1 MEKGLPLT
9 QHFIMNKAKSME
21 EIIKT
26 AGIAISSVLA
36 LAVLFVIVRSQWTI
50 WRQERRQEKQ
60 HIYNK

>member
-1 MEKGLPLT
+1 
-9 QHFIMNKAKSME
+9 ME

-36 LAVLFVIVRSQWTI
+36 LAVLFVIIRSQWTI
-50 WRQERRQEKQ
+50 WRPERRQEKQ

>member
-1 MEKGLPLT
+1 
-9 QHFIMNKAKSME
+9 ME

-36 LAVLFVIVRSQWTI
+36 LAVLFVIVRSQWII
-50 WRQERRQEKQ
+50 WRQERRKEKQ